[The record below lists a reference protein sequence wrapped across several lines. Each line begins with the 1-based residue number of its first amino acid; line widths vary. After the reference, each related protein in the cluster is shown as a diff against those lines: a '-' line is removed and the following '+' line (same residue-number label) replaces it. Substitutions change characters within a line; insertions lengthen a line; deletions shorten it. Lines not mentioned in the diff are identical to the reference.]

1 MANKIETL
9 ENLLEQNCEQLA
21 LRYEMT
27 KYDICEMIVNSVD
40 NPDLHG
46 FLVESVDKSIR
57 LLKFKTP

>member
-9 ENLLEQNCEQLA
+9 ENLLEQNCERLA

-27 KYDICEMIVNSVD
+27 KYQVCEMIVYSVND
-40 NPDLHG
+40 ENFHD
-46 FLVESVDKSIR
+46 FLVKAVDKSIR